1 MKVQRENWTNE
12 RGGKQV
18 CGGKIMRR
26 GQRNKE
32 LGPCKELGQPPHP
45 RHLLSWQNKGR
56 QPPKCGALA
65 L

>member
-1 MKVQRENWTNE
+1 MRKEENKFIVEKKNM
-12 RGGKQV
+12 Q
-18 CGGKIMRR
+18 R
-26 GQRNKE
+26 GQGNKE
-32 LGPCKELGQPPHP
+32 GGLGPCKELGQSPHL